1 MTINLPAEL
10 RALVARKVA
19 DGTFDTEEAVVEAA
33 LGLLAEREEREN
45 ANVARLRTLADAGFA
60 DLDAGRASRVT
71 AAEIKA
77 MARNRYLS

>member
-10 RALVARKVA
+10 QALVARKVA

-45 ANVARLRTLADAGFA
+45 ANVTRLRALADAGFA
-60 DLDAGRASRVT
+60 DLDAGRSSRVT